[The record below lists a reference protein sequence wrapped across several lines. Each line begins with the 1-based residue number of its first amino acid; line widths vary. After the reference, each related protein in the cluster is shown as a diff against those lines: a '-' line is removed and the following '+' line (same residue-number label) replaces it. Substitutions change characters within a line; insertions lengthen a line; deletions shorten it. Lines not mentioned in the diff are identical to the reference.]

1 MKAFFASSLCCA
13 LLLSSAVF
21 AVDDRGSVTNLPLP
35 RFVSMK
41 TDEGNVR
48 RGPSLTHRIDWVF
61 RHEDMPLQIVAEFG
75 HWRRVIDTEGQ
86 GGWMHY
92 SLLSGVRTAIIQK
105 EKTRIRALPADEA
118 AAKAFAERG
127 AIMRLGECS
136 LDWCRVSSGR
146 VKGWVR
152 KSELWGAFSDEIRD

>member
-1 MKAFFASSLCCA
+1 MKAVFVSSLCFA
-13 LLLSSAVF
+13 VLLSTGSWAVEE
-21 AVDDRGSVTNLPLP
+21 RGSVTNLPLP

-61 RHEDMPLQIVAEFG
+61 HHEDMPLQIVAEFG
-75 HWRRVIDTEGQ
+75 HWRRVIDIEGQ

-92 SLLSGVRTAIIQK
+92 SLLSGARTALVQK
-105 EKTRIRALPADEA
+105 DKIRVRSQPAEEA

-127 AIMRLGECS
+127 AIVRLGECS
-136 LDWCRVSSGR
+136 LDWCKVSSGR
-146 VKGWVR
+146 IKGWVR
-152 KSELWGAFSDEIRD
+152 KTELWGVFATELRD

>member
-1 MKAFFASSLCCA
+1 MKAVFTSILCCA
-13 LLLSSAVF
+13 MMFSSVLF
-21 AVDDRGSVTNLPLP
+21 AADERGSVTNLPIP

-61 RHEDMPLQIVAEFG
+61 KHEDMPLQIIAEHG
-75 HWRRVIDTEGQ
+75 HWRRVIDIEGQ

-92 SLLSGVRTAIIQK
+92 SLLSGVRTALIQAD
-105 EKTRIRALPADEA
+105 ETRIRVQPNDAA

-127 AIMRLGECS
+127 AILRLGECDA
-136 LDWCRVSSGR
+136 DWCNVSSGR
-146 VKGWVR
+146 LRGWVR
-152 KSELWGAFSDEIRD
+152 KTEIWGVFATEIRD